1 MITDKITKENAAK
14 LIGSRRPL
22 KTDATRVL
30 GYSRIIDTEEYAVYE
45 RPVKADM
52 IVAAYGDIAV
62 KRRGDRLFYI
72 PNARVPFIKYRID
85 LCEKDFPGLI
95 HGSHFM
101 QCLLLPYLRV
111 VRKDTYVKDVRLCIF
126 TDKGQVFH
134 NKPSRDKNYDGFS
147 KSEDIIR
154 FEESVIWDLP
164 GRKHP
169 SNRIDG
175 DECECYFPGLPDY
188 CYTYSPCI
196 NTDLAY
202 KDPYGNGGFGKSIEV
217 YEKGERKTC
226 TRFYRYARTLQS
238 NALRFIGT
246 GFRNDKMNLIGTY
259 CSNVEE
265 GVRVCFFAS
274 SDGGRQW
281 YCKYEFS
288 DTGEYSFQQ
297 GHSNAWGTNFGNR
310 IKLQDDVNCADYDI
324 AVNKRTICLPE
335 KLDGS
340 TKTSFKWTES
350 GRVKLIK
357 AEETAKVYTERPHG
371 LKTGNIVALLVHGSK
386 PETVNWM
393 VSDKLDENGNTG
405 GFQFK
410 VRVVDDC
417 CFEIYELVSS
427 ASPTLPCRHIHHINT
442 LKDGWII
449 GTGEIYPNGWLLYV
463 QQKMADTYSVVDA
476 REELMIRRI
485 NTEEG
490 SVQRTMGLMLS
501 DSPDNDIVF
510 ASDHDTLARNEID
523 AGNLG
528 GVSRSSI
535 GVFIGK
541 LRNIDDR
548 NAFECVYDASEPCYY
563 FQKLDDMLAFTGQR
577 GELAVCTDPNM
588 RLWHQEHLGSTLM
601 YYYGFFHQFQ
611 VFNDYIL
618 LRK

>member
-1 MITDKITKENAAK
+1 M
-14 LIGSRRPL
+14 
-22 KTDATRVL
+22 
-30 GYSRIIDTEEYAVYE
+30 
-45 RPVKADM
+45 
-52 IVAAYGDIAV
+52 
-62 KRRGDRLFYI
+62 
-72 PNARVPFIKYRID
+72 
-85 LCEKDFPGLI
+85 
-95 HGSHFM
+95 
-101 QCLLLPYLRV
+101 
-111 VRKDTYVKDVRLCIF
+111 
-126 TDKGQVFH
+126 
-134 NKPSRDKNYDGFS
+134 
-147 KSEDIIR
+147 
-154 FEESVIWDLP
+154 
-164 GRKHP
+164 
-169 SNRIDG
+169 
-175 DECECYFPGLPDY
+175 
-188 CYTYSPCI
+188 
-196 NTDLAY
+196 
-202 KDPYGNGGFGKSIEV
+202 
-217 YEKGERKTC
+217 
-226 TRFYRYARTLQS
+226 
-238 NALRFIGT
+238 
-246 GFRNDKMNLIGTY
+246 
-259 CSNVEE
+259 
-265 GVRVCFFAS
+265 
-274 SDGGRQW
+274 
-281 YCKYEFS
+281 
-288 DTGEYSFQQ
+288 
-297 GHSNAWGTNFGNR
+297 
-310 IKLQDDVNCADYDI
+310 
-324 AVNKRTICLPE
+324 
-335 KLDGS
+335 
-340 TKTSFKWTES
+340 
-350 GRVKLIK
+350 
-357 AEETAKVYTERPHG
+357 YTERPHG